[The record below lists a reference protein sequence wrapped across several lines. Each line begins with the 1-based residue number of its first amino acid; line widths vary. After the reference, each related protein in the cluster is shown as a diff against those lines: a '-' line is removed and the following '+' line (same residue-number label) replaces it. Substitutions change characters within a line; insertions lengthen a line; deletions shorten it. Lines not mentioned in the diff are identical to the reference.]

1 MSVEKSYSTLIAP
14 IFSEKASIAAER
26 GQYVFRVR
34 TSATKREIKVAVE
47 TIFDVK
53 VNAVSVLNVKAKQK
67 RFGRHSGKRSAWK
80 KAYVSLA
87 SGQTIDFTSI

>member
-14 IFSEKASIAAER
+14 IFSEKASNAAER

-67 RFGRHSGKRSAWK
+67 RFGRHVGKRSAWK